1 MEKDARRR
9 VETQIKVDLQL
20 LNTGDSRRLAKDAY
34 DFLRLPSYA
43 VTKEKFR
50 INKMKCMRCT

>member
-20 LNTGDSRRLAKDAY
+20 LHSDDPQRLATDAFDY
-34 DFLRLPSYA
+34 LKLPTYA

-50 INKMKCMRCT
+50 INKLKCMSSP